1 MAIHQWTFPRDPA
14 TIRNMPRCVEAM
26 ERIAKAIGIHAID
39 ASSSK
44 TLRTKDVITGKLEDG
59 QTDRVSKAFD
69 GQVTLQGADA
79 GQLFDFPGTL
89 SNSCDTGDKAYD
101 LLVLACLAVA
111 KLNLR
116 SEITI
121 TSDASRGR
129 WNQAV
134 ALASQVLGDSVPNPL
149 DDVEESKGKV

>member
-14 TIRNMPRCVEAM
+14 TIRNMPRCIAAM
-26 ERIAKAIGIHAID
+26 EQIVSAVGVHAIA
-39 ASSSK
+39 ASSGK
-44 TLRTKDVITGKLEDG
+44 TVRTKDIITGTLEDG
-59 QTDRVSKAFD
+59 QTYRVSTAFD
-69 GQVTLQGADA
+69 GFVSVQGADPGEA
-79 GQLFDFPGTL
+79 FNFPGGL
-89 SNSCDTGDKAYD
+89 NNSCDTGDKAYD

-111 KLNLR
+111 KVNLR

-134 ALASQVLGDSVPNPL
+134 TIASQVLGDEIPNPL
-149 DDVEESKGKV
+149 DDIQ